1 MKEVINM
8 NISVKNKKRI
18 GQDIIE
24 LRLALGE
31 NQKQFATRFNVSQN
45 AVSLWEKGEIRPR
58 RDKLLEIKHLYDQTF
73 LENKKSNVPSF
84 DKGQTSTNPDVLDKL
99 TDLVEIL
106 ISERLGT
113 NNSIEQYST
122 EELFMEL
129 ERRILKKTTYKSRH
143 S

>member
-31 NQKQFATRFNVSQN
+31 NQKQFATRLNVSQN
-45 AVSLWEKGEIRPR
+45 AVSLWEKGESRPR

-73 LENKKSNVPSF
+73 LENKKSNVQSF

>member
-31 NQKQFATRFNVSQN
+31 NQKQFATRLNVSQN
-45 AVSLWEKGEIRPR
+45 AVSLWEKGESRPR

-73 LENKKSNVPSF
+73 LENKKAMYHLLIK
-84 DKGQTSTNPDVLDKL
+84 DKRLLIL
-99 TDLVEIL
+99 T
-106 ISERLGT
+106 
-113 NNSIEQYST
+113 Y
-122 EELFMEL
+122 
-129 ERRILKKTTYKSRH
+129 
-143 S
+143 

>member
-1 MKEVINM
+1 M
-8 NISVKNKKRI
+8 
-18 GQDIIE
+18 
-24 LRLALGE
+24 
-31 NQKQFATRFNVSQN
+31 
-45 AVSLWEKGEIRPR
+45 
-58 RDKLLEIKHLYDQTF
+58 YDQTF